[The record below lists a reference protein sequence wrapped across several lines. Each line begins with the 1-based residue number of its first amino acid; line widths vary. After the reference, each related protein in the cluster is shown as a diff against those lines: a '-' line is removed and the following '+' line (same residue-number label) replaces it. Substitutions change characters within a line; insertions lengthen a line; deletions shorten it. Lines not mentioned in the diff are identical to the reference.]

1 MNVLTENKFINKG
14 KEFSKKL
21 RKVILNEELK
31 LTNKKIPREELN
43 FKNFN
48 INIRKIIPPPIND
61 DDIIN
66 SERNYTNNPLPL
78 IKNNKMFYDSLKA
91 ENKNFES
98 EGNDYDKIIKVKKT
112 KNIDSNSFR
121 KDNLNILLKKHKKYD
136 NFAEVDKIVNLL
148 INSPKNYLS
157 ENIKSN
163 VSEEK
168 EKIKFPKEKMI
179 DPIYYIKYNI
189 NFNSTNK
196 NKPKGF
202 KQYIKE
208 IEKSAKSHKNKPR
221 LLNETRDINYGKIQI
236 ENSNTNIE
244 KYNYKDL
251 FEKSEKPKNFIFGI
265 KDANCYKKIRNQ
277 NYIRINPRKQ
287 RLIMIS
293 KFKKLLN
300 DNYNSRDNTNK
311 KLIESYADKA
321 INQYRSFDDRMEIL
335 LNKTKLIENN
345 INETSKYH
353 EKLINR
359 INHVNK
365 YYD

>member
-1 MNVLTENKFINKG
+1 MNALTENKFINKG

-121 KDNLNILLKKHKKYD
+121 KDNLNILFKKHKKYD
-136 NFAEVDKIVNLL
+136 NFAEVDKIVNSL

-221 LLNETRDINYGKIQI
+221 ILNETRDINYGKIQI